1 MPPRG
6 GARETERLTA
16 EEKEEVMVVMVVV
29 VVVEVVVQS
38 EGRGGNDGNAVT
50 QGVQG
55 KRRGGAR
62 WRGKGETSEREKG
75 RKEEGEREAYVCGRG
90 KVREKERRKN

>member
-6 GARETERLTA
+6 GARETERLTV
-16 EEKEEVMVVMVVV
+16 EEKEEEEVMVVV
-29 VVVEVVVQS
+29 VVVVVVQS